1 MFNIYQDSD
10 RMYAIINHDI
20 DNKIED
26 VSAIIEIQ
34 YRFLQSNC
42 KRLIFQFT
50 ECKYIDA
57 AVSVV
62 IGTLP
67 AYANLNKKS
76 VKYQFPNNESPIL
89 SFMKKVGMYKFY
101 MKNEIDYTGDNV
113 IPFNRIVDEKM
124 MDEYADRV
132 MTLAPIKM
140 QKEAQDI
147 LSSYIYEIYQ
157 NGLFH
162 SKSPIDVFT
171 SGCWIPQRKEFHF
184 AIYDMGTGIPQNIR
198 NFMNRSDL
206 DSEKCLKLA
215 FLDGYTTSN
224 NEGINRGLGLTRLK
238 NFIRLNNGSM
248 SMYTDDICYT
258 ISGNE
263 IEKYQELTTPILGTL
278 IIISII
284 ADEDN
289 IYIVEKERK
298 HD

>member
-1 MFNIYQDSD
+1 MFNIYQENEQ
-10 RMYAIINHDI
+10 MYATIDHDI
-20 DNKIED
+20 DNTIDD
-26 VSAIIEIQ
+26 VSAVIEIQ
-34 YRFLQSNC
+34 HRFLHSKC
-42 KRLIFQFT
+42 KRLFFQFT
-50 ECKYIDA
+50 NCQYIDA

-67 AYANLNKKS
+67 VYSNLHQKT
-76 VKYQFPNNESPIL
+76 VKYNFPNNDSPIL
-89 SFMKKVGMYKFY
+89 AFMKKVGMYKFY
-101 MKNEIDYTGDNV
+101 MKNEIDYTGDDV
-113 IPFNRIVDEKM
+113 IPFDRIINEKM

-132 MTLAPIKM
+132 MTLAPIRM

-162 SKSPIDVFT
+162 SQSPVDVFT
-171 SGCWIPQRKEFHF
+171 SGCWMPEKKEFHF
-184 AIYDMGTGIPQNIR
+184 AIYDMGIGIPQNIR

-206 DSEKCLKLA
+206 GSEKCLKLA

-224 NEGINRGLGLTRLK
+224 NKGINRGLGLTRLK

-248 SMYTDDICYT
+248 SMYTDNICYT
-258 ISGNE
+258 IHGCDAE
-263 IEKYQELTTPILGTL
+263 RYQELNTPIVGTL